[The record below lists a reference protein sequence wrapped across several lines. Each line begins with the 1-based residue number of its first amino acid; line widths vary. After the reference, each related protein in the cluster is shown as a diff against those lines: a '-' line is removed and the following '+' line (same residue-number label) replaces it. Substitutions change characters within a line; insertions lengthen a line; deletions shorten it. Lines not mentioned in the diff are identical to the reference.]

1 MTVKLYLPNQLGDIP
16 ELPGIYAWYISPR
29 MHTKPQVYHEVF
41 KQRELYSF
49 VRGTLQDNYEG
60 QLTAK
65 PYTFDIIQDKSLLIE
80 AVRQFSPPIYIGI
93 SINLQK
99 RIRTHIKM
107 LNKFV
112 YSRQGDE
119 VSDISGT
126 EIDSEKESQY
136 FAQRIGTVIRNS
148 KDSIDINSFTIK
160 IMQLDKNCP
169 KRKLL
174 EVEKF
179 LNRTF
184 IPYYGRR

>member
-1 MTVKLYLPNQLGDIP
+1 MIVKLYLPNQLGDIP

-29 MHTKPQVYHEVF
+29 THTKPQVYHEVF

-65 PYTFDIIQDKSLLIE
+65 PYTFEILQDQGLLIE
-80 AVRQFSPPIYIGI
+80 AVRQFAPPIYIGI

-99 RIRTHIKM
+99 RIQSHIKM
-107 LNKFV
+107 LNEFV
-112 YSRQGDE
+112 YSRQKDLVSN
-119 VSDISGT
+119 VSDI
-126 EIDSEKESQY
+126 EVDSEKESQY
-136 FAQRIGTVIRNS
+136 FAQRIGAVIRNS
-148 KDSIDINSFTIK
+148 KDSIDLNSFTIK
-160 IMQLDKNCP
+160 IIPLHKNYP
-169 KRKLL
+169 KSKLF
-174 EVEKF
+174 EVESF